1 MRKKTAIIVASIC
14 LGFFALFSVITI
26 IGYITGENDISFPI
40 GFGIFALIAGYDLYL
55 FIKDKEFFLERLRL
69 KRVLKYYR
77 SEKEDK
83 SSIKL
88 GNYLNSRHKLFIKIC
103 PVCGKTSSRPLTD
116 RPCRRCKTLFSKDT
130 EKFTLECKGISKHR
144 LASFYSQDYNKLK
157 SLIALYNPHT
167 NVTDSSS
174 GGDSININITITH
187 N

>member
-1 MRKKTAIIVASIC
+1 MKKSTSIIVASIC
-14 LGFFALFSVITI
+14 LGFFALCSIITI
-26 IGYITGENDISFPI
+26 IGYIIGENDISFPI
-40 GFGIFALIAGYDLYL
+40 GFGIFALVAGYYLYL
-55 FIKDKEFFLERLRL
+55 FIKEKEFFLERLRL

-77 SEKEDK
+77 SEKKDK
-83 SSIKL
+83 GSIKL
-88 GNYLNSRHKLFIKIC
+88 GNYLNSRHKLFIKFC
-103 PVCGKTSSRPLTD
+103 PVCGKVCSGLLTD

-144 LASFYSQDYNKLK
+144 LASLYSQDYNELK
-157 SLIALYNPHT
+157 ALIFHYDPTT